1 MFTSL
6 FMEVT
11 DSTLSFSKRWDSQ
24 TKWLTAMDNFLLLT
38 SSLYKKTDRM
48 WAEAAQQSAHFATH
62 PDPWIK
68 MIFRNL
74 HGNSLPSLIQD
85 LFHSRGIIRELQ
97 HNWTE
102 LVSIVNLDR
111 WVHEVSKN
119 LRKDSIFRKFRKVS
133 GFDNTFKSRV
143 PGVGAVHYIDPDV
156 IRFWPRISAALKL
169 YQQYE
174 DKISRIQVNQLFNPT
189 HKVSLSPQAS
199 ELKRLQTL
207 WDTWSKIV
215 LGPVTSKSLIPINLS
230 MTRAFV
236 RRFFF
241 ASSSASQG
249 LTARGLVLR
258 RLSTPL
264 STFSRFFDYRTLFW
278 FIGMEFIYSFLFAS
292 FLYFLG
298 AFVTVIVTALW
309 YGTNSQS
316 LFALGLIP
324 FEPVL
329 DMAKATYVEIYKFL
343 ISSYN
348 SYMMTPSVSS
358 IPSVKTVLFT
368 IYGIVVSS
376 SIVDN
381 WNDIVMVVGPLLPLS
396 FTD

>member
-1 MFTSL
+1 M
-6 FMEVT
+6 V
-11 DSTLSFSKRWDSQ
+11 
-24 TKWLTAMDNFLLLT
+24 
-38 SSLYKKTDRM
+38 
-48 WAEAAQQSAHFATH
+48 
-62 PDPWIK
+62 
-68 MIFRNL
+68 FRNL
-74 HGNSLPSLIQD
+74 HGNSLPLLIQD

-215 LGPVTSKSLIPINLS
+215 LGPVISKSLIPINLS

-241 ASSSASQG
+241 ASSSATQG
-249 LTARGLVLR
+249 LVARGFVLR

-264 STFSRFFDYRTLFW
+264 STFSKFFDYRTLFW

-292 FLYFLG
+292 FLYYLG
-298 AFVTVIVTALW
+298 ALVTVIVTALW
-309 YGTNSQS
+309 SGTNSQS
-316 LFALGLIP
+316 FFALGLIP
-324 FEPVL
+324 FEPIL
-329 DMAKATYVEIYKFL
+329 DMAKATYVVIYKFL
-343 ISSYN
+343 ISTYDSH
-348 SYMMTPSVSS
+348 MMTPSISS
-358 IPSVKTVLFT
+358 IPSVKTILFT
-368 IYGIVVSS
+368 IYGVLVSS

-381 WNDIVMVVGPLLPLS
+381 WNDIVMVIGPLLPLS
-396 FTD
+396 